1 MVFDKIDNIKFYV
14 GLSED
19 IAIAL
24 RYLQTLDN
32 NVPNDVYQLNE
43 NVKAIFASISQMM

>member
-19 IAIAL
+19 IAI
-24 RYLQTLDN
+24 TLF
-32 NVPNDVYQLNE
+32 VTFRHWIIMFP
-43 NVKAIFASISQMM
+43 MMCIN